1 MHMEDR
7 SKQRYGDVYN
17 SLHSVHGTANYI
29 GSVVHAT
36 LGTNPA
42 TPLQLRPSS
51 KQSFCRGTV
60 SVTATRTSPTQAPA
74 EAILLWGSLPKQ
86 RDLSGQQSEYLEG
99 SREDTILY
107 AMSWGED
114 PNSGLALLIHGA
126 AGLGKSTL
134 ARQLT
139 HRLHAT
145 GRLAASVT
153 LSGIPTDARG
163 PESVVK
169 LIARE
174 IGEKHPEAIP
184 TILEAIRLCKGA
196 TVEDHFERFLKN
208 VVCSLKCS
216 HPLIVIFDATD
227 EWESY
232 ASLIRAHPLL
242 SSSGSSLKF
251 ILLGQLDPRGH
262 GFEDASICLYP
273 LQPVSTVTMERY
285 FSHHFNSVRWD
296 SGRRPP
302 PSQTAQLAELA
313 NGLCIWASITLEAI
327 LHSGQR
333 LGENESLAGLYR
345 QALVWLS
352 PDSDGQGLA
361 RQYLGATLVLQQ
373 SLPLDEFSELVD
385 LPAHA
390 AEETQGALTAL
401 QIRRPVGEE
410 GSPLVYPVNSIFHLS
425 LLEYLQSMSAS
436 SGTAFRVSAFDA
448 HSQLA
453 KSCLKKLPDPPRKS
467 GDRTSLHLTPEEKYV
482 VKYLAAHI
490 HNRTPSVKPGSVGE
504 WEQTKHC
511 NTLQEVGT
519 AKLFRWGSLLLDLVR
534 PGFPLKEEDY
544 ADNDA
549 GRLMQ
554 DVAVAL
560 GPDAEVRSFPIP
572 CLEVAVRLQPE
583 GVEAWGALGWAYRN
597 AAFLNK
603 DIDAGEKAV
612 LAYQNTLGIAET
624 LEHSDRS
631 SAMFSLATSLHTRFE
646 LIGQTGD
653 LDRSI
658 SLHREVLALRPPGHE
673 ARADSL
679 NRLAIALD
687 SRLAI
692 TSSISDANKV
702 IHLHGDARPPGHA
715 HRFSALRSLASSLHS
730 RFELKSPVEDLNK
743 AISLCREHL
752 ELCPPGHVD
761 RGNSLNSVAWVLLL
775 RYEDQGDRRDLE
787 ESISLSRESI
797 TITPAT
803 HRLRTYVAIPGP
815 AVAT

>member
-1 MHMEDR
+1 MHRMSGLTSSTRMSSKANPPPHRKKTRFLGVFSGFGQRSRSHSRSTPADIVPSPAPDEHPGPLQGGHVQEGGRNFLHSRSSHPPPTMHMEDS

-17 SLHSVHGTANYI
+17 SLHSVRGTANYI
-29 GSVVHAT
+29 GSVAHAT
-36 LGTNPA
+36 LGTN
-42 TPLQLRPSS
+42 
-51 KQSFCRGTV
+51 
-60 SVTATRTSPTQAPA
+60 SVTTIEQAVFLQGNK
-74 EAILLWGSLPKQ
+74 AILLWGSLPKQ

-169 LIARE
+169 LIV
-174 IGEKHPEAIP
+174 
-184 TILEAIRLCKGA
+184 LCKGA

-208 VVCSLKCS
+208 VGDWILGGMGSKMPQYAFTHSNLCQQLPWSVTS
-216 HPLIVIFDATD
+216 ATT
-227 EWESY
+227 
-232 ASLIRAHPLL
+232 
-242 SSSGSSLKF
+242 
-251 ILLGQLDPRGH
+251 
-262 GFEDASICLYP
+262 
-273 LQPVSTVTMERY
+273 STVYAGTAGDVP
-285 FSHHFNSVRWD
+285 HQA
-296 SGRRPP
+296 RPP
-302 PSQTAQLAELA
+302 SSPSLRM
-313 NGLCIWASITLEAI
+313 GSTLEAI

-345 QALVWLS
+345 QALVWLF

-361 RQYLGATLVLQQ
+361 RRYLGATLVLQQ
-373 SLPLDEFSELVD
+373 PLPLAEFSELVD

-425 LLEYLQSMSAS
+425 LLEYLQSTSAS

-467 GDRTSLHLTPEEKYV
+467 GDRTSLHLTPEEK
-482 VKYLAAHI
+482 
-490 HNRTPSVKPGSVGE
+490 
-504 WEQTKHC
+504 
-511 NTLQEVGT
+511 
-519 AKLFRWGSLLLDLVR
+519 